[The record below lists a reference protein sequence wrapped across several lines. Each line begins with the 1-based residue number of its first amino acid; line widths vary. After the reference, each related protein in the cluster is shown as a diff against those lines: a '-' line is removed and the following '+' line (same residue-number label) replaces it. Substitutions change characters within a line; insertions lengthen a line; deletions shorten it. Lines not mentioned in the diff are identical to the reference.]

1 MTIKIGIDFDNTIV
15 NYDILFHQ
23 EGLKQNILNGNSHHN
38 SKNRLKKILIS
49 KNKEAEWTAIQGKVY
64 GKRMLK
70 ALPYKG
76 VIQFIQKISKE
87 KKFKIFIV
95 SHKTLHP
102 IVGEKINLHKL
113 SRKWIEKNKI
123 FISSNNNFKN
133 QIFFLKTKE
142 KKINKIVN
150 LKCDYFIDDLKEILD
165 LLPKTIKKIHF
176 TPYVKN
182 KRYMYNSWNDIQKV
196 FEKDI

>member
-1 MTIKIGIDFDNTIV
+1 MYRSSSIFKSLNDLKSIFVIVDLSLYAILSVNLLISIFFIDFQQSIN
-15 NYDILFHQ
+15 FCF
-23 EGLKQNILNGNSHHN
+23 GKLNKHVDGHF
-38 SKNRLKKILIS
+38 LIS

-123 FISSNNNFKN
+123 FISRNNNFKN
-133 QIFFLKTKE
+133 QILFLKTKE

-150 LKCDYFIDDLKEILD
+150 LK
-165 LLPKTIKKIHF
+165 
-176 TPYVKN
+176 
-182 KRYMYNSWNDIQKV
+182 
-196 FEKDI
+196 